1 MSDTIVTDNSAV
13 IASLNERIAEHVAK
27 VARLEARGREDMQNR
42 IEELEAT
49 VDYMERS
56 HNKIV
61 GLILDIDE
69 LEQDT
74 DEMSEAQQDLLA
86 IAQNSAVYGVPP
98 KYRDI
103 SGRKRIDELEARLEI
118 DTLNP
123 NRREHIVQLTSR
135 IDAVMKHIEERYDSQ
150 EPWTTPEEVK
160 AILRGGLWS

>member
-1 MSDTIVTDNSAV
+1 MKPLGCNHSDCARCNGT
-13 IASLNERIAEHVAK
+13 VAK
-27 VARLEARGREDMQNR
+27 LESR
-42 IEELEAT
+42 IDELEAT

-103 SGRKRIDELEARLEI
+103 SGRKRIDELEARLVI

-135 IDAVMKHIEERYDSQ
+135 IDDLDEKLDQALNDLD
-150 EPWTTPEEVK
+150 TK
-160 AILRGGLWS
+160 ARDFLLDEWAR